1 LLVREKKK
9 ENKPLKFL
17 RTGRKELKKIEFFKY
32 SPKNS
37 QKLNPIIL
45 LNYWIGKKKY
55 NRYKQELP

>member
-1 LLVREKKK
+1 LLERRRKKI
-9 ENKPLKFL
+9 NPLKFL

-45 LNYWIGKKKY
+45 LNYWIGLKKI
-55 NRYKQELP
+55 

>member
-45 LNYWIGKKKY
+45 LNYWIGLKKI
-55 NRYKQELP
+55 